1 MEELGPAEEM
11 QPETHTVKW
20 TELIMAR
27 WENVFIAAT
36 AVDLPHAVPVSE
48 AVADGSYP
56 SKLAERTA
64 QRTVTIAP
72 KDEPPGAFAAR
83 AAKSALAESGYSFD
97 DVGLYVHTSVLDPS
111 PRMSNPVMW
120 LERDIGSGGFRDVA
134 QLMNGCDGVVNGIR
148 WAAAHLTC
156 NVDHQAALITA
167 AESWQPKE
175 VIDRWT
181 VDPDTPFGD
190 GGAALVMSRER
201 GIARLLAAVSYT
213 QPNLEGVHRG
223 PRVFGQGV
231 SLPVNLSKRSRAF
244 YETSDITRD
253 EAWKM
258 RGNGIGVVIE
268 RVLADAGVE
277 RERVARI
284 VLPFRGRQVLEEEY
298 FPYLGNLVPAR
309 SSEDRGRE
317 IGHLGGADP
326 IAALHFA
333 IKDGELSTGDL
344 AIVFSEG
351 VGIVQ
356 SAVLVEVV

>member
-1 MEELGPAEEM
+1 
-11 QPETHTVKW
+11 
-20 TELIMAR
+20 MAR
-27 WENVFIAAT
+27 WGNIYIAAT
-36 AVDLPHAVPVSE
+36 AVDLPPAVPVSE
-48 AVADGSYP
+48 AVADGRYP
-56 SKLAERTA
+56 SKLAERTK
-64 QRTVTIAP
+64 QRTVAVAP
-72 KDEPPGAFAAR
+72 EGEAPGAFAAR
-83 AAKSALAESGYSFD
+83 AAKAALTEAGYGFD
-97 DVGLYVHTSVLDPS
+97 EVGLLVHTSVLDPS

-120 LERDIGSGGFRDVA
+120 LEREIGSGGFRDVA

-156 NVDHQAALITA
+156 EIEHKAALITA

-190 GGAALVMSRER
+190 GGAALVMARDN
-201 GIARLLAAVSYT
+201 GIARVLAAVSRT
-213 QPNLEGVHRG
+213 QPKLEGVHRG

-231 SLPVNLSKRSRAF
+231 SLPVKLSERSRAF
-244 YETSDITRD
+244 YETSDISRD

-258 RGNGIGVVIE
+258 RGDGIGIVIE
-268 RVLADAGVE
+268 KVLADAGVA
-277 RERVARI
+277 RERVARV

-298 FPYLGNLVPAR
+298 FPYLGDLEPAR
-309 SSEDRGRE
+309 SSEERGRE

-326 IAALHFA
+326 IAALHYA
-333 IKDGELSTGDL
+333 ITSGELSSGDHT
-344 AIVFSEG
+344 IVFSEG

>member
-1 MEELGPAEEM
+1 
-11 QPETHTVKW
+11 
-20 TELIMAR
+20 MAH
-27 WENVFIAAT
+27 WENIFIAAT
-36 AVDLPHAVPVSE
+36 AVDLPPVVPVSE

-56 SKLAERTA
+56 AKLAKRTE
-64 QRTVTIAP
+64 QRTVAVAP
-72 KDEPPGAFAAR
+72 KGEAPGAFAAR
-83 AAKSALAESGYSFD
+83 AAKTALVESGYSFD
-97 DVGLYVHTSVLDPS
+97 DVGLLVHTSVLDPS

-120 LERDIGSGGFRDVA
+120 LEREIGLGGFRDVA

-156 NVDHQAALITA
+156 ETEHQAALITA
-167 AESWQPKE
+167 AESWQPAE

-190 GGAALVMSRER
+190 GGAALVMSRDH

-213 QPNLEGVHRG
+213 QPKLEGAHRG

-231 SLPVNLSKRSRAF
+231 SLPVKLVERSRAF
-244 YETSDITRD
+244 YGTSDISRE

-258 RGNGIGVVIE
+258 RGDGIGIVIE
-268 RVLADAGVE
+268 KVLADAGVP
-277 RERVARI
+277 RERVARV

-298 FPYLGNLVPAR
+298 FPYLGDLEHAR
-309 SSEDRGRE
+309 SSEERGRE

-326 IAALHFA
+326 IAALHYA
-333 IKDGELSTGDL
+333 IKSGELSAGDH